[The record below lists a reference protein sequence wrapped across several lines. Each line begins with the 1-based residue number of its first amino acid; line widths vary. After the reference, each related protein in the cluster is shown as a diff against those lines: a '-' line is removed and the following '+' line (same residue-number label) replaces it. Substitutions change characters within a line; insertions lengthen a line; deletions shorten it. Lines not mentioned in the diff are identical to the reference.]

1 MAVKKNV
8 DPFETAPFD
17 TEPDQNDTGG
27 DEAQADIDSTPGVVT
42 KTNPLVVVPPSEGKV
57 TVTLK
62 GGIGYNAPWVV
73 IHGAT
78 VADALEQINDKEL
91 ATLLERAQAASKY
104 FGMFGEAK
112 PASTTPA
119 APSGQ
124 PTAATQAPGGQVK
137 TCPHG
142 EMVFKSGV
150 SQGTGRA
157 WSGYFCPTPKNTP
170 GQCSPQFNR

>member
-17 TEPDQNDTGG
+17 TEPDQDATGG
-27 DEAQADIDSTPGVVT
+27 DEAQADIDSTPGVGT
-42 KTNPLVVVPPSEGKV
+42 KPNPLVVPQSEGKV

-62 GGIGYNAPWVV
+62 GGLGFNAPWVV

-78 VADALEQINDKEL
+78 VSDALAQINDKEL

-104 FGMFGEAK
+104 FAMFGDAK
-112 PASTTPA
+112 PASNTPA

-124 PTAATQAPGGQVK
+124 PTAAAAGQGGNVK
-137 TCPHG
+137 TCAHG
-142 EMVFKSGV
+142 QMIPRAGV
-150 SQGTGRA
+150 KNGKT
-157 WSGYFCPTPKNTP
+157 WSGFFCPTPKGTP
-170 GQCSPQFNR
+170 DQCQPQFDR